1 MLGSALSCL
10 VLASLKGRRDGRGA
24 GRIAGPLPPQAAGF
38 CFEDKKN
45 TSPNILGKWNG
56 CVALRMLSAA
66 PRTRS
71 CMFLAILIRVL
82 CCPSA
87 PQHSGA
93 RQGRKK

>member
-1 MLGSALSCL
+1 MRVPCPPKLLAF
-10 VLASLKGRRDGRGA
+10 VL
-24 GRIAGPLPPQAAGF
+24 RI
-38 CFEDKKN
+38 KKN

-56 CVALRMLSAA
+56 CSRVALRMLSAA
-66 PRTRS
+66 PRARS